1 MVGAGRG
8 AGRELFA
15 ASEGARI
22 MDWWKQACDK
32 LLERVAMAMFL
43 LLIFVT
49 LFQVISR
56 YVFPVP
62 ISFTE
67 EVGRFL
73 FIWISFLGAAIVM
86 NRDEHIRL
94 DLFHGRVSRRTY
106 DALRMVVYAL
116 IVVFSV
122 GILLT
127 SPDLLRVALRQTAAV
142 SRISMGTVYTV
153 VPLSAFLTMGYAL
166 IHLIR
171 TAKGLRG
178 GR

>member
-1 MVGAGRG
+1 
-8 AGRELFA
+8 
-15 ASEGARI
+15 
-22 MDWWKQACDK
+22 MDWLKRACDT

-49 LFQVISR
+49 LFQVLSR
-56 YVFPVP
+56 YVLPVP

-106 DALRMVVYAL
+106 DALRIAVYVL

-127 SPDLLRVALRQTAAV
+127 SPDLLKVASRQTAAV
-142 SRISMGTVYTV
+142 SRISMGTVYAV
-153 VPLSAFLTMGYAL
+153 LPLSAFLTMGYAL
-166 IHLIR
+166 IHLIQ

-178 GR
+178 GA

>member
-1 MVGAGRG
+1 MNRFKRMG
-8 AGRELFA
+8 
-15 ASEGARI
+15 
-22 MDWWKQACDK
+22 DT

-43 LLIFVT
+43 LLVLVT
-49 LFQVISR
+49 LFQVLSR

-73 FIWISFLGAAIVM
+73 FIWVSFLGAAIVM

-94 DLFHGRVSRRTY
+94 DLFQGRVPPRAY
-106 DALRMVVYAL
+106 DALRIAVYAL

-127 SPDLLRVALRQTAAV
+127 SRDLLGVASRQTAAV
-142 SRISMGTVYTV
+142 SRISMGVVYV
-153 VPLSAFLTMGYAL
+153 VLPLSALLMMGYAL
-166 IHLIR
+166 THLIR
-171 TAKGLRG
+171 TAKSLRG
-178 GR
+178 GA

>member
-1 MVGAGRG
+1 MQWLKRV
-8 AGRELFA
+8 
-15 ASEGARI
+15 
-22 MDWWKQACDK
+22 CDTA
-32 LLERVAMAMFL
+32 LERLAIAMFL

-73 FIWISFLGAAIVM
+73 FIWVSFLGAAIVM

-94 DLFHGRVSRRTY
+94 DLFHGNVPRRVY
-106 DALRMVVYAL
+106 DMVRIGVFALVAL
-116 IVVFSV
+116 FS
-122 GILLT
+122 
-127 SPDLLRVALRQTAAV
+127 LRVLFTTPSLLAVASRQTAAV
-142 SRISMGTVYTV
+142 SRISMGVVYTV
-153 VPLSAFLTMGYAL
+153 LPLSALLTMVYAG
-166 IHLIR
+166 IHLMA

-178 GR
+178 GN

>member
-1 MVGAGRG
+1 
-8 AGRELFA
+8 
-15 ASEGARI
+15 
-22 MDWWKQACDK
+22 MDWLKRACDT

-49 LFQVISR
+49 LFQVLSR

-106 DALRMVVYAL
+106 DALRMAVYVL

-127 SPDLLRVALRQTAAV
+127 SPDLLRVASRQTAAV

-153 VPLSAFLTMGYAL
+153 LPLSALLTMGYAV
-166 IHLIR
+166 IHLIQ

-178 GR
+178 GA